1 MSFKFTDTL
10 WIYIKGISFA
20 WSTYLNTAIAFTSSR
35 LEYVQNNTAQFV
47 VQRSRSL
54 ILPYQNY
61 QVTQGHGG
69 LACLKTHDPISFNTY
84 RREDDY
90 CCRMPWNVTAQ
101 CNLVVPSDPLSFC
114 RTTKCKNNGVKSLLF
129 FICVAVPSKNID
141 RNIFK
146 SFSNPIIWIMTD
158 YRTE

>member
-1 MSFKFTDTL
+1 MQLSGVKSYDFLYQSIKSKSKKMLHGLIGTRAKSSLPMKLILTALRNLRAKGNMLMRWISFKFTDTL

-47 VQRSRSL
+47 GQRSRSL

-90 CCRMPWNVTAQ
+90 CCRMP
-101 CNLVVPSDPLSFC
+101 
-114 RTTKCKNNGVKSLLF
+114 
-129 FICVAVPSKNID
+129 
-141 RNIFK
+141 
-146 SFSNPIIWIMTD
+146 
-158 YRTE
+158 

>member
-1 MSFKFTDTL
+1 MLHGLIGTRAKSSLPMKLILTAL
-10 WIYIKGISFA
+10 RNLRAKGNMLMRIVGLASSLPIHYAVYSKGISFA
-20 WSTYLNTAIAFTSSR
+20 RSTYLNTAIAFTSSR

-54 ILPYQNY
+54 ILPYRNY

-90 CCRMPWNVTAQ
+90 CCRMP
-101 CNLVVPSDPLSFC
+101 
-114 RTTKCKNNGVKSLLF
+114 
-129 FICVAVPSKNID
+129 
-141 RNIFK
+141 
-146 SFSNPIIWIMTD
+146 
-158 YRTE
+158 